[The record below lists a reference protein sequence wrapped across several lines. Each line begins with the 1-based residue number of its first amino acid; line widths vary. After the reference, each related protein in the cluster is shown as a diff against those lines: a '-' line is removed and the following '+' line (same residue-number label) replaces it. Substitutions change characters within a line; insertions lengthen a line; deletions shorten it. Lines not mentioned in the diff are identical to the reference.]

1 MQSKLIRFL
10 DSSASG
16 LLLAVAVALL
26 IGDQTAADVIL
37 PHDPIFAISVR
48 HLFWLGAGAALV
60 TSLFVL
66 FNGRATWP
74 LLLLAWL
81 ATNFLV
87 YQCGLYW
94 QSGHGLTGYL
104 GGVSRAFGLWA
115 KTANVLTLLVAGYLL
130 AASCGSLFWRWQ
142 GNRCE
147 QNLLKAFCPSCG
159 GHVKFPSQNLG
170 REITCPHCRAA
181 MTLRSSDE
189 KLKMTCV
196 LCGGHVEFP
205 AHAIGQKIPCPHCQK
220 TVTLLKPNSV
230 PP

>member
-1 MQSKLIRFL
+1 MFIGPRSRKTEESRRYSNFWPPIEQMTPRTTSPLMHSKLIRFL

-87 YQCGLYW
+87 YQYGLYW
-94 QSGHGLTGYL
+94 QGGHGLTGYRAAFHGPL
-104 GGVSRAFGLWA
+104 AFRQRRPMSSRCWSRD
-115 KTANVLTLLVAGYLL
+115 TCWRRVVAPCSGAGKAT
-130 AASCGSLFWRWQ
+130 AASRIC
-142 GNRCE
+142 
-147 QNLLKAFCPSCG
+147 
-159 GHVKFPSQNLG
+159 
-170 REITCPHCRAA
+170 
-181 MTLRSSDE
+181 
-189 KLKMTCV
+189 
-196 LCGGHVEFP
+196 
-205 AHAIGQKIPCPHCQK
+205 
-220 TVTLLKPNSV
+220 
-230 PP
+230 